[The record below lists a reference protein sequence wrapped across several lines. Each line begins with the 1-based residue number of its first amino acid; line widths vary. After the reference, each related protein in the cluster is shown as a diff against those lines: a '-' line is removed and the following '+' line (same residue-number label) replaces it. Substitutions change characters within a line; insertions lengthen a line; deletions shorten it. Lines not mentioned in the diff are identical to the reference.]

1 MLRIPH
7 SPVDTLRQRLVEIR
21 ILLRIA
27 LRIAHSPVD
36 TLRQRL
42 VELRTVLSNLNSQRL
57 FTPAELLGGGFC
69 SQLFAS
75 SEVNQLGFL
84 ISFEPVLCY
93 LELSSTQFTIL
104 NAFSPRQGLLC
115 GIFVHSCSP
124 LARIVSWL
132 FAFP

>member
-7 SPVDTLRQRLVEIR
+7 SPVHTLRQRLVEIR

-27 LRIAHSPVD
+27 LRIAHSQVD

-75 SEVNQLGFL
+75 SEVNQLAFL
-84 ISFEPVLCY
+84 VSLETVLCY
-93 LELSSTQFTIL
+93 SKIKTQFFASL
-104 NAFSPRQGLLC
+104 RFSPRQGVLHE
-115 GIFVHSCSP
+115 I
-124 LARIVSWL
+124 L
-132 FAFP
+132 FTAVRLFRG